1 MRRPTPIA
9 VGLTAAVLV
18 FCWQYLV
25 IRFVYSG
32 NWTGLYH
39 TGESTPLPP
48 PLEEEDIFR
57 FKGSS
62 GYDGMYYHIIAH
74 DPLLKRGFSQY
85 VDNPRLRWRRILVPG
100 LAHILAAGS
109 DAGVDLAYFSV
120 TLVFVLLGSWWL
132 SRYCTLWGMH
142 PGLGLAFL
150 AVPAVLVSI
159 ERQTV
164 DTAIAALTVGFVLH
178 STREPWKQ
186 SVFLAFLPLARE
198 TGLCMTAGAALMA
211 WKRHGRERLVLTS
224 ASVLPFL
231 AWVLWV
237 HLHTARDGTQ
247 WFSYPFAGIITRTLN
262 PVQYPLTGPWITL
275 AAVLDYVA
283 LIGIW
288 IALALVALLP
298 LIRPIQTLESSLV
311 VFGLAAVWLGRS
323 DIWGG
328 AYEFGRTMSPVLILL
343 MMLAISTRQSR
354 YLLPMLL
361 VLPRIALQYQ
371 PQLFGIISGILREF
385 F

>member
-1 MRRPTPIA
+1 
-9 VGLTAAVLV
+9 
-18 FCWQYLV
+18 
-25 IRFVYSG
+25 
-32 NWTGLYH
+32 
-39 TGESTPLPP
+39 
-48 PLEEEDIFR
+48 
-57 FKGSS
+57 
-62 GYDGMYYHIIAH
+62 MYYHIVAH
-74 DPLLKRGFSQY
+74 DPLLRRGFSQY

-100 LAHILAAGS
+100 LANLLAAGS

-120 TLVFVLLGSWWL
+120 TLIFVLLGSWWL
-132 SRYCTLWGMH
+132 SRYCTLHGMH

-186 SVFLAFLPLARE
+186 SAFLAFLPLARE
-198 TGLCMTAGAALMA
+198 TGLCMTAGAALVA
-211 WKRHGRERLVLTS
+211 RKRHDRERLVLAS
-224 ASVLPFL
+224 ASAIPFL

-237 HLHTARDGTQ
+237 HLHTARDGTA
-247 WFSYPFAGIITRTLN
+247 WFSYPFAGIIARTLN
-262 PVQYPLTGPWITL
+262 PVQYPLTGRWVTL
-275 AAVLDYVA
+275 AAILDYVA

-288 IALALVALLP
+288 IALALIAVLP
-298 LIRPIQTLESSLV
+298 LIRPLQTLGASLV
-311 VFGLAAVWLGRS
+311 VFGLAAVWLGKP

-328 AYEFGRTMSPVLILL
+328 AYEFGRTMSPMLILL
-343 MMLAISTRQSR
+343 MMLAISTRQFR

-371 PQLFGIISGILREF
+371 PQVFGIISGIRREF